1 MGSTERSKL
10 IGVIDEG
17 TNIARFA
24 VFKLPDLEELFVHE
38 VKITQITPRDGWVEQ
53 NPVEILEGVRLCMV
67 EVCLQLEQH
76 GYQVKDIASIGITNQ
91 RETTVV
97 WDKNTGEPLHNAIV
111 WNDIRTNS
119 TVDKVLARLPDQ
131 NHNHFRSIAGLP
143 VSPYFSALKLNW
155 LKENI
160 REVRKACREK
170 RCYAGTIDTWLVWN
184 LTGGI
189 DGGAFITDVTNA
201 SRTLL
206 MNIETLHWDPLLIK
220 TFSLHVDMLPE
231 IRSSS
236 EIYGRIKSESV
247 LDGIPISA
255 ILGNQQ
261 ASLVGQRC
269 MREGQAKNT
278 YRKGCF
284 LLYNTGTRCVHSTHG
299 LVTTVAYQ
307 MGPDRPPVYALEG
320 SVAVAGVAMKWLKEN
335 LGLLKDIPTDSEAIA
350 GSVFSTGDVYFVPAF
365 TGLYAPYWRK
375 DARGIICGLT
385 SFTTKHH
392 IIRAALEAVC
402 FQTRDIIE
410 AMKKDCGINLNKLH
424 ADGIMTDNKLLMQLQ
439 ADLGGIPVLKTE
451 FRDPAAL
458 GTAMAAAQA
467 NGINLYDL
475 EPESWNAQRHVTT
488 HETFLPT
495 TTEEER
501 DARYTKWKMAVQRSL
516 GWAVTKKSEAMT
528 DERYALLASI
538 PASLFLLSSFVM
550 LVFSQVSR
558 R

>member
-1 MGSTERSKL
+1 
-10 IGVIDEG
+10 
-17 TNIARFA
+17 
-24 VFKLPDLEELFVHE
+24 
-38 VKITQITPRDGWVEQ
+38 
-53 NPVEILEGVRLCMV
+53 
-67 EVCLQLEQH
+67 
-76 GYQVKDIASIGITNQ
+76 
-91 RETTVV
+91 
-97 WDKNTGEPLHNAIV
+97 
-111 WNDIRTNS
+111 
-119 TVDKVLARLPDQ
+119 
-131 NHNHFRSIAGLP
+131 
-143 VSPYFSALKLNW
+143 
-155 LKENI
+155 
-160 REVRKACREK
+160 
-170 RCYAGTIDTWLVWN
+170 
-184 LTGGI
+184 
-189 DGGAFITDVTNA
+189 
-201 SRTLL
+201 
-206 MNIETLHWDPLLIK
+206 
-220 TFSLHVDMLPE
+220 
-231 IRSSS
+231 
-236 EIYGRIKSESV
+236 
-247 LDGIPISA
+247 
-255 ILGNQQ
+255 
-261 ASLVGQRC
+261 
-269 MREGQAKNT
+269 
-278 YRKGCF
+278 
-284 LLYNTGTRCVHSTHG
+284 
-299 LVTTVAYQ
+299 